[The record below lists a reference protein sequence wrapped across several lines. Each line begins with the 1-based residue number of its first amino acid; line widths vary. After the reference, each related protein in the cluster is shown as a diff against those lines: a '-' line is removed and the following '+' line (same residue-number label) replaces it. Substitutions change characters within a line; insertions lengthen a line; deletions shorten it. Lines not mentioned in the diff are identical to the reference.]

1 MRLSYRV
8 NIFSRPRIAAL
19 VIKSHETDN
28 NTTHTHTH
36 IRAFG
41 ATAKGFLH
49 TPQATPQSP
58 LSALHF
64 TPHSLAITYPN
75 MPLGNYS

>member
-28 NTTHTHTH
+28 NTTQLTHTH
-36 IRAFG
+36 VHLG
-41 ATAKGFLH
+41 QQQKGFSTL
-49 TPQATPQSP
+49 PKP
-58 LSALHF
+58 LPTL
-64 TPHSLAITYPN
+64 HSLAITYPN